1 MNELIKDSP
10 FYDRVKIMENEH
22 AFAIYDGFAVSKGHA
37 LVIPKKQ
44 VSTLFDLDMNEYHQC
59 FDLVKEVSEF
69 LTKELKVSAFNIGVN
84 NGIDAG
90 QTIAHAHIHI
100 IPRYRNDVNDPRGGV
115 RNIMPDKSGYLNKT
129 IDVVAAVIKKDNK
142 FLIARRA
149 KGKHLAGLWEYPGGK
164 VELGES
170 DETSLARELGEEFG
184 ISVKVKQYL
193 TSSFFRYEKVNINLK
208 AYLVEHI
215 AGDFVLIDHDSIEW
229 ITFDE
234 FQNYLF
240 APADLPIN
248 EYLINHGI

>member
-1 MNELIKDSP
+1 
-10 FYDRVKIMENEH
+10 
-22 AFAIYDGFAVSKGHA
+22 
-37 LVIPKKQ
+37 
-44 VSTLFDLDMNEYHQC
+44 
-59 FDLVKEVSEF
+59 
-69 LTKELKVSAFNIGVN
+69 
-84 NGIDAG
+84 
-90 QTIAHAHIHI
+90 
-100 IPRYRNDVNDPRGGV
+100 
-115 RNIMPDKSGYLNKT
+115 
-129 IDVVAAVIKKDNK
+129 
-142 FLIARRA
+142 
-149 KGKHLAGLWEYPGGK
+149 
-164 VELGES
+164 LGES

>member
-1 MNELIKDSP
+1 
-10 FYDRVKIMENEH
+10 
-22 AFAIYDGFAVSKGHA
+22 
-37 LVIPKKQ
+37 
-44 VSTLFDLDMNEYHQC
+44 
-59 FDLVKEVSEF
+59 
-69 LTKELKVSAFNIGVN
+69 
-84 NGIDAG
+84 
-90 QTIAHAHIHI
+90 
-100 IPRYRNDVNDPRGGV
+100 VNDPRGGV
-115 RNIMPDKSGYLNKT
+115 RNILPDKSGYLNKT
-129 IDVVAAVIKKDNK
+129 IDVVAAVIKKGNK

-149 KGKHLAGLWEYPGGK
+149 KDKHLAGHWEYPGGK

-170 DETSLARELGEEFG
+170 DEASLARELGEEFG

-193 TSSFFRYEKVNINLK
+193 TSSFFRYEKVNVNLK

-215 AGDFVLIDHDSIEW
+215 AGDFVLIDHDCIEW